1 VIEIR
6 WNLYLRALNSD
17 PFESM
22 RSAITFSMNSSLEV
36 SLTESTIDPKIFS
49 SMLLK
54 LDIEVVLRM
63 KVPAGSQNRSV

>member
-1 VIEIR
+1 
-6 WNLYLRALNSD
+6 
-17 PFESM
+17 M